1 MLFNFHYILHSNII
15 YHRIFII
22 MKRPNIIFLVIVLLL
37 ANNSCNNITPDSTI
51 QNIYTSTFAKY
62 ERNRNGEQDSL
73 ISCLKTAD
81 SIYML
86 NKDSRFSWLSNHVK
100 GNLFSRVSEYKTAKE
115 YYFKAQQA
123 IVSISELDTLYAKS
137 EIGIAQTYKNTGK
150 YIEAIKANIKA
161 LTIFEKHNLTTSANK
176 AKANIANVYLLK
188 GDFNQAKQS
197 LRNIVKND
205 YTAENA
211 IPLHSLANVYGE
223 LGEIDSALLID
234 NTMIR
239 NLSNHKYKPLLSPFF
254 NNKALCLLY
263 QKKIDSALVYFNKSY
278 QIDSIKNDK
287 KNMGANLVSL
297 SEIYVQNGDYELA
310 LKKMKVAYGIFK
322 EHDIKRELQNC
333 YVQLSKLFKRK
344 NDYKTAI
351 LYSDSANTISSQ
363 IDNLELNSKIELLQ
377 IEYETQKKDALIE
390 TQNQKIHEQEI
401 IGIIIV
407 LILLFSASSFYYIFK
422 SKQSKQKFKQQQQL
436 NEAIL
441 DTETNERERIAK
453 DLHDSVGQKLS
464 VVKMQ
469 LSIKNADTISASKL
483 LDDAIQDVRN
493 VSHNL
498 MPADLSKGLIHAI
511 ENMSEQ
517 INLSSNTL
525 KVHLQ
530 ITDPVRSLVLSK
542 QKGLFIYRMIQ
553 ELLNNAIKYSQAKNI
568 HISMDCEKNLL
579 KLNLSDDGIGFD
591 VVSNE
596 KGNGLGIKN
605 IKDRI
610 QQMRGSIQLESK
622 NGKGTQY
629 QLSIPI

>member
-1 MLFNFHYILHSNII
+1 MLKQLYITTVI
-15 YHRIFII
+15 YFSVFIA
-22 MKRPNIIFLVIVLLL
+22 F
-37 ANNSCNNITPDSTI
+37 NSCNNTRSNNTHQDAYASK
-51 QNIYTSTFAKY
+51 FAKY

-73 ISCLKTAD
+73 LECLKTAD
-81 SIYML
+81 SIHTL
-86 NKDSRFSWLSNHVK
+86 NKESKFSWLSNHVK

-115 YYFKAQQA
+115 YYIKAQKA
-123 IVSISELDTLYAKS
+123 IGSIPELDTLYAKS
-137 EIGIAQTYKNTGK
+137 EIGIAQTHKNTGN
-150 YIEAIKANIKA
+150 YLEAIQSNIKA
-161 LTIFEKHNLTTSANK
+161 LAIFEKHNLTTSANK
-176 AKANIANVYLLK
+176 AKANIANIYLLK
-188 GDFNQAKQS
+188 GDFEQAKQS
-197 LRNIVKND
+197 LKDIVKNN
-205 YTAENA
+205 YNAENA
-211 IPLHSLANVYGE
+211 IPFHSLANVYGE
-223 LGEIDSALLID
+223 LGQLDSALIID
-234 NTMIR
+234 NTMIS
-239 NLSNHKYKPLLSPFF
+239 NLSNNKYKLLLSPFY
-254 NNKALCLLY
+254 NNKALCFLSLN
-263 QKKIDSALVYFNKSY
+263 KIDSALVYFNKSY
-278 QIDSIKNDK
+278 EIDSIKNDQ
-287 KNMGANLVSL
+287 KNMGVNLTSL
-297 SEIYVQNGDYELA
+297 AEIYLQSGNEELA
-310 LKKMKVAYGIFK
+310 IEKLKIAYSIFK
-322 EHDIKRELQNC
+322 KHDIKRELQNC
-333 YVQLSKLFKRK
+333 YSQLSKLFKSK

-363 IDNLELNSKIELLQ
+363 IDNLDLNSKIELLQ

-407 LILLFSASSFYYIFK
+407 LILMFSASSFYYIFK
-422 SKQSKQKFKQQQQL
+422 NKQSKQKFKQQQQL

-469 LSIKNADTISASKL
+469 LSIKNADTISASQL

-498 MPADLSKGLIHAI
+498 MPADLSKGLILAI

-525 KVHLQ
+525 QVHLQ

-542 QKGLFIYRMIQ
+542 QNGLLIYRMIQ

-568 HISMDCEKNLL
+568 HINMDCEKNLL
-579 KLNLSDDGIGFD
+579 KLNLTDDGIGFD
-591 VVSNE
+591 VFSIE
-596 KGNGLGIKN
+596 KRNGLGIKN

-610 QQMRGSIQLESK
+610 QQMRGNIQIESK

-629 QLSIPI
+629 LLSIPI